1 MGVMTLLKEG
11 LDEKDW
17 DKVKRAYNELAGI
30 EPEDLILQS
39 VHAKNNLYD
48 NIGEDEEDEQSNF
61 VHQIRKPNSKPKR
74 GKIIVSDDLTGEEK
88 NYGVTEPINR
98 HKVKTVGNLFN
109 PDEYND
115 VEKDAD
121 IGIVYPKKSKKGK
134 RPPPKFIKT
143 NCERCKKS
151 FTVAPFF
158 IKSTGY
164 VCDGCIGR
172 MRSE

>member
-1 MGVMTLLKEG
+1 MGVANLLREG
-11 LDEKDW
+11 IIDQSWPKIIE
-17 DKVKRAYNELAGI
+17 AYEELTGNKLTVSNE
-30 EPEDLILQS
+30 EP
-39 VHAKNNLYD
+39 V
-48 NIGEDEEDEQSNF
+48 EEEEQSDF

-74 GKIIVSDDLTGEEK
+74 GKIIVSDDLTGEDK

-98 HKVKTVGNLFN
+98 HKIQTVGNLFN
-109 PDEYND
+109 PNEYND

-134 RPPPKFIKT
+134 RPPPKFVKT
-143 NCERCKKS
+143 NCERCRKS